1 MKIALLA
8 FASVSDALG
17 ERESVV
23 ALQEGSSIADLKT
36 LLEVEH
42 PELRAMWEGL
52 AVAVNGNLETDD
64 RILQADDEVAL
75 LPPVSG
81 GSALALAL
89 TEDPIPI
96 EEVAARVEDPGC
108 GAVILFLGNV
118 RNSHQGHPVEGITY
132 SAYRPMAEARL
143 RQIEDELAAQ
153 NESTRVAIVHR
164 LGRLQVGDTSVVI
177 GVSAPHRALAYDL
190 NRRALERLKSEVPIW
205 KKEHYADG
213 QECWREEEP
222 LTANRAGTLFRS

>member
-23 ALQEGSSIADLKT
+23 ALEEGSSVSDLKT
-36 LLEVEH
+36 LLEGEH
-42 PELRAMWEGL
+42 PELKAMWEGL

-81 GSALALAL
+81 GSPVARAL
-89 TEDPIPI
+89 TEDPIAI
-96 EEVAARVEDPGC
+96 EEVAARVEAAGC
-108 GAVILFLGNV
+108 GAVVLFLGNV
-118 RNSHQGHPVEGITY
+118 RNNHQGHPVDGITY

-143 RQIEDELAAQ
+143 RRIEDELGAQ
-153 NESTRVAIVHR
+153 SESTRVAIVHR

-213 QECWREEEP
+213 RERWREEEP
-222 LTANRAGTLFRS
+222 LNTEQPFRLETD

>member
-23 ALQEGSSIADLKT
+23 ALEEGSSIADLKT

-81 GSALALAL
+81 GRAVALAL
-89 TEDPIPI
+89 TEDPIAI
-96 EEVAARVEDPGC
+96 EHEPGTS
-108 GAVILFLGNV
+108 AVVVSDAQCDL
-118 RNSHQGHPVEGITY
+118 HPVVDHDGG
-132 SAYRPMAEARL
+132 P
-143 RQIEDELAAQ
+143 Q
-153 NESTRVAIVHR
+153 
-164 LGRLQVGDTSVVI
+164 
-177 GVSAPHRALAYDL
+177 
-190 NRRALERLKSEVPIW
+190 RR
-205 KKEHYADG
+205 
-213 QECWREEEP
+213 
-222 LTANRAGTLFRS
+222 